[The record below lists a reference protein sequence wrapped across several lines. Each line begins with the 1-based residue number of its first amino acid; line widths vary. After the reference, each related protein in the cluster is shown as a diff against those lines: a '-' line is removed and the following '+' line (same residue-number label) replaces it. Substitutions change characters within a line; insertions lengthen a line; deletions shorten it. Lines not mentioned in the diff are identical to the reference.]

1 MTVLVVTMYSYKI
14 LVGAGG
20 GEAGG
25 GGVDCSYHARTWK
38 ADCTHAVSSAIL
50 RYWCILIA
58 KLSWVFRLKTYF
70 SRWVGGGGGGIELQC
85 FTNKIELERHC
96 LHLLFVV
103 VLFISWG
110 GEGVVIGLRVCF
122 YNASLIKS
130 NLKGIAYICFSS
142 YQCREGRIGEVGCI
156 TGLGL
161 FFDDGN

>member
-1 MTVLVVTMYSYKI
+1 M
-14 LVGAGG
+14 
-20 GEAGG
+20 GG
-25 GGVDCSYHARTWK
+25 GGVDCSYHARTWRP
-38 ADCTHAVSSAIL
+38 DCTHAASSAIL
-50 RYWCILIA
+50 RCCCIRIA
-58 KLSWVFRLKTYF
+58 KLSWVFTLKTSF
-70 SRWVGGGGGGIELQC
+70 SRWWGEGIELQC

-122 YNASLIKS
+122 YNASCIKS

-142 YQCREGRIGEVGCI
+142 YLRQEGRMGEVGCI

-161 FFDDGN
+161 FFND